1 MSINLIYITCPNE
14 AEAQRIAQH
23 LLEMRLVACANI
35 FPIQSLY
42 WWEGNLCNE
51 SESVLLVKTMP
62 DLWEAVKEAVEA
74 IHPYQVPCIVKIVAD
89 ANERYQNWI
98 KNETGLN

>member
-51 SESVLLVKTMP
+51 SESVLLVKTRP